1 MIIKKCECF
10 SVKYLIISKG
20 DYKSCSTKEQNECVD
35 SIFDNLTET
44 DINSKCSID
53 CPMECEEVSYEHTIS
68 TVEFPSKIYAKF
80 IRTRF
85 LNDYFDLK
93 ELDYETIREH
103 VLALDINY
111 EDLKYTIITESPYKT
126 FANLVGDIGGTCSV
140 FLGLSLLRSV
150 RILEFFSD
158 LIINKC
164 KCEKNDEDD
173 LKNDT

>member
-1 MIIKKCECF
+1 LTQQQNDC
-10 SVKYLIISKG
+10 VNLIFK
-20 DYKSCSTKEQNECVD
+20 
-35 SIFDNLTET
+35 NLTES

-80 IRTRF
+80 IKTRY
-85 LNDYFDLK
+85 LKNYFDLK

-140 FLGLSLLRSV
+140 FLGLSLFGSV
-150 RILEFFSD
+150 RILEFCLE
-158 LIINKC
+158 LIVKKC
-164 KCEKNDEDD
+164 KFIKND
-173 LKNDT
+173 K